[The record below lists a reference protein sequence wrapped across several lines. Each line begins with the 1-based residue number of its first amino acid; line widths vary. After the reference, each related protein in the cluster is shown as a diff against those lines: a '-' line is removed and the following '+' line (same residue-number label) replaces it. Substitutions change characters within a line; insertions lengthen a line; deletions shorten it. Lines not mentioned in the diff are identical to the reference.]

1 MEILKNYLEEY
12 FKDNVLC
19 DRAFGIAKNTKYDG
33 DQLGI
38 APVVYKSFDEK
49 SATHK
54 GTWISFCPVSVNH
67 QLRKA
72 LHKLLIR
79 KYEKS
84 NIYSFFRDNIWRADL
99 ADVQLISKHNNK
111 GIRFFWSVIV
121 IFNKYA

>member
-38 APVVYKSFDEK
+38 APVVYKGFDEK

-54 GTWISFCPVSVNH
+54 GT
-67 QLRKA
+67 
-72 LHKLLIR
+72 
-79 KYEKS
+79 
-84 NIYSFFRDNIWRADL
+84 
-99 ADVQLISKHNNK
+99 
-111 GIRFFWSVIV
+111 
-121 IFNKYA
+121 